1 MLRARQ
7 RQRILQQ
14 LAFGPLGSVAVG
26 QQVYVHIA
34 VRQRSRLF
42 NGLGDTAQGVL
53 ANHDT
58 VDHDLDIVLEFL
70 IQIDR
75 VIKRAN
81 LAVNAHAAK
90 ALGTQVLKQLGILAL
105 ATTNHRCQHERA
117 AALPRSQDFIGDLVG
132 GLAFDNATALGAVWR
147 AHACKK
153 QAKVVINLSYS
164 THRRARILGRRLL
177 IDRDG
182 RRKAVDRV

>member
-34 VRQRSRLF
+34 VRQRSSLF
-42 NGLGDTAQGVL
+42 NGLGNTAQGVL

-81 LAVNAHAAK
+81 LAVDAHAAK
-90 ALGTQVLKQLGILAL
+90 ALGAKILKQLGILAL
-105 ATTNHRCQHERA
+105 ATANHRCQHERA
-117 AALPRSQDFIGDLVG
+117 AALPRSQDFIGNLIG
-132 GLAFDNATALGAVWR
+132 CLALDYATALGAVR
-147 AHACKK
+147 RTDASK
-153 QAKVVINLSYS
+153 QQS
-164 THRRARILGRRLL
+164 
-177 IDRDG
+177 
-182 RRKAVDRV
+182 